1 MPVTDFSLH
10 MVVDGTDEYIFK
22 SVLESLNKIDGITGR
37 SFSIGTNYM
46 TVSAKWEESD
56 VSRKIEQIGNIK
68 NVIKVDY
75 NKRANKSI
83 LEPTIQA
90 SESVSGTVWVTCNWG
105 TSGKVIAEAKKMSGV
120 TLVYK
125 AQKQTNGPDV
135 IVNMSGVDE
144 RRIKEV
150 EEHIK
155 KINGVNSVTH
165 RQRSFIVTLECIY
178 L

>member
-1 MPVTDFSLH
+1 MPVTDFSLRI
-10 MVVDGTDEYIFK
+10 VVDGTDEYTFK
-22 SVLESLNKIDGITGR
+22 SVEESLDKIDGITGR
-37 SFSIGTNYM
+37 SFSVGTNYM

-56 VSRKIEQIGNIK
+56 VSRKIEQIRNIN

-75 NKRANKSI
+75 NKSANISI
-83 LEPTIQA
+83 LEPTIQV
-90 SESVSGTVWVTCNWG
+90 SENVSGTLWVTCNWR
-105 TSGKVIAEAKKMSGV
+105 TSGKVIAEAKKMPGV

-144 RRIKEV
+144 RRIKEA

-155 KINGVNSVTH
+155 KINGVNTVTH
-165 RQRSFIVTLECIY
+165 SSGRSL
-178 L
+178 LH